1 MSRQLMMVHNIAIVW
16 SIMLPLGLLPLG
28 CLSFHIIQPHVT
40 SKSST
45 SSSSCLYS
53 TKSSADTE
61 YVSPFNL
68 EEFNNDSSLSNNDN
82 NAVEIWLDLRGSISP
97 STALELWDL
106 ECTDANYNND
116 GDGGGKK
123 SGAPFTKCL
132 VSPSDKSNSKS
143 EKQMQLQNNIQV
155 LVDNG
160 TNNNHNEQTTEST
173 SSSWGKVLPLQ
184 TNTQSMPILPD
195 PLPAMEIISQ
205 GQYIILDTTKGWKKV
220 EEEQRLSYLLPLAEL
235 ISSGATTGGENGGGS
250 GGIGFT
256 CLTKNEVVKVAMW
269 IQSITNNNRSGDG
282 GGGQNVRVKT
292 LENGLVIPDYD
303 DDDVT
308 SDLQKQFGSSRQ
320 ARLQYAIV
328 VPYDVGLLKTASM
341 LLLNEGF

>member
-1 MSRQLMMVHNIAIVW
+1 MVHNIAIVW
-16 SIMLPLGLLPLG
+16 SIIVPLGLLPLG

-45 SSSSCLYS
+45 SSSSSCLYS

-68 EEFNNDSSLSNNDN
+68 EEFNNDSSLPKNDN
-82 NAVEIWLDLRGSISP
+82 NGVEIWLDCRQTSLSP

-106 ECTDANYNND
+106 ECTDANYNNA

-155 LVDNG
+155 LVDSG
-160 TNNNHNEQTTEST
+160 TNNNNNEQTTES
-173 SSSWGKVLPLQ
+173 SWGKVLQLQ

-205 GQYIILDTTKGWKKV
+205 GKYIVLDTTKGWKKV